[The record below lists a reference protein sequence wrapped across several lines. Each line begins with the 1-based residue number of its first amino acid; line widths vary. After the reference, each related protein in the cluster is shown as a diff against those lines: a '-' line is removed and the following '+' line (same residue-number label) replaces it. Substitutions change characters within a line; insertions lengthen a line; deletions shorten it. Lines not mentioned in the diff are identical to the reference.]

1 MALNSLAWLDKA
13 RDSIGWEIAAVVL
26 DIATPAMICGLPRLA
41 TRTIAGAHARG
52 TRPPFASGS
61 LICES

>member
-13 RDSIGWEIAAVVL
+13 RDGIGWEIAAVAL
-26 DIATPAMICGLPRLA
+26 GIATPAMIYGLTRMA

-52 TRPPFASGS
+52 YPPALRFRLAYM
-61 LICES
+61 